1 MQAVLPGIVKTLNAY
16 IRKEEWSRI
25 NNLSSQL
32 RKLEEKE
39 QNKPKARRRKDIIRI
54 KVAIG
59 ETE

>member
-1 MQAVLPGIVKTLNAY
+1 MQAVLPGTVKTLNAY

-39 QNKPKARRRKDIIRI
+39 QNKPKASRRKDIIRI